1 MSSLVENR
9 ETEKDSFRIGN
20 ISSMEEIMGNEPSIK
35 QKFIAECLGT
45 LLLIFIACGVGVY
58 SDFQINPTSVA
69 GGLVVTGL
77 VYVFQKVSG
86 AHFNPAISLAMCIIK
101 K

>member
-20 ISSMEEIMGNEPSIK
+20 ISSMEEIMSNEPSIK

-45 LLLIFIACGVGVY
+45 LY
-58 SDFQINPTSVA
+58 
-69 GGLVVTGL
+69 
-77 VYVFQKVSG
+77 
-86 AHFNPAISLAMCIIK
+86 
-101 K
+101 

>member
-45 LLLIFIACGVGVY
+45 SFISIHRMWGWGLLRFPNK
-58 SDFQINPTSVA
+58 SN
-69 GGLVVTGL
+69 
-77 VYVFQKVSG
+77 VSCWRFG
-86 AHFNPAISLAMCIIK
+86 SHRISLCFSEGIRSPF
-101 K
+101 

>member
-35 QKFIAECLGT
+35 
-45 LLLIFIACGVGVY
+45 
-58 SDFQINPTSVA
+58 
-69 GGLVVTGL
+69 
-77 VYVFQKVSG
+77 
-86 AHFNPAISLAMCIIK
+86 
-101 K
+101 